1 MEKLE
6 LAQENLTRVQLQILL
21 VYSITSLFM
30 KSELEKARADAY

>member
-30 KSELEKARADAY
+30 KSELEKARADAS